1 MVMGDN
7 VVILGSFRILF
18 YMCFCLYFKKKKCAC
33 FVWGEKC
40 WFFFFSGAVSGIKYE
55 FSKCLQNDF
64 VIMLLQ
70 DSESPPFDST
80 LPNVCYPRNVWL
92 MYWRDYTLQEDTL
105 KVFIGSHSVAALN
118 SSYNHS
124 HSSPSSES
132 EKNWNQAN
140 HSGFALAA
148 VLK

>member
-18 YMCFCLYFKKKKCAC
+18 YMCFCLYFKKKKNVPVLCGVKNAD
-33 FVWGEKC
+33 
-40 WFFFFSGAVSGIKYE
+40 FFFSGAVSGIKYE

-80 LPNVCYPRNVWL
+80 LPNVCYPRNV
-92 MYWRDYTLQEDTL
+92 
-105 KVFIGSHSVAALN
+105 
-118 SSYNHS
+118 
-124 HSSPSSES
+124 
-132 EKNWNQAN
+132 
-140 HSGFALAA
+140 
-148 VLK
+148 